1 MALSEN
7 LANINSSSKNPI
19 DKIVQQ
25 GAVTITNSGATGEEY
40 QRANIVQ
47 SSILNNYGRAG
58 LVRAK
63 WSIDGGTTWQGLES
77 EILYIFTVS
86 TISGDPGHPSS
97 VNLKA
102 LDSAIS
108 IGCSDSLLT
117 FRTANGKHG
126 NVAGTQPGG
135 ITYTPTSRTFTI
147 QYALYERL

>member
-7 LANINSSSKNPI
+7 LADINFSSKNPI

-25 GAVTITNSGATGEEY
+25 GEVTITNDGDTGESS
-40 QRANIVQ
+40 QRAKIVE
-47 SSILNNYGRAG
+47 SSILNSYGRAG
-58 LVRAK
+58 LVRAR

-77 EILYIFTVS
+77 EILYIFTIS

-97 VNLKA
+97 AQIKG

-126 NVAGTQPGG
+126 NVSGTQPGG